1 MTHLI
6 QILVLG
12 LALGGVYA
20 LMASGLTLIFGVMG
34 IVNLAHAA
42 FMTVAAYLSF
52 LAFSRYGLDPIV
64 SIVVVMPVMFLLGL
78 AIYQLL
84 FARSFGDPRARAMSV
99 LLTFALALVVEG
111 VLGFL
116 FTNIY
121 RSTTPG
127 YTASA
132 LLFGPYYLP
141 EAQCYATV
149 MSMAILGL
157 LWAFLQYTR
166 TGYAVRA
173 TMQNRTAAQ
182 VVGVN
187 VGRISHAGVRDRDG
201 ARGRVGIDDVVPVP
215 VLSGQAL
222 GVGRGSA
229 VARGPGRHGQP
240 ARRADRRAVPRGR
253 VGLRQLV
260 LWPDLVA
267 GDLLPRSVPDPAD
280 PAAGPPGQAAGDVNG
295 ATG

>member
-1 MTHLI
+1 MTHAL
-6 QILVLG
+6 QILLLG

-42 FMTVAAYLSF
+42 FMTVAAYIALG
-52 LAFSRYGLDPIV
+52 AFTRYGLDPIL
-64 SIVVVMPVMFLLGL
+64 SIAIVMPLMFVLGVVV
-78 AIYQLL
+78 YRLL
-84 FARSFGDPRARAMSV
+84 FARSFGDPRARGMTV

-111 VLGFL
+111 VLGYL

-121 RSTTPG
+121 RSTTPD

-141 EAQCYATV
+141 EGQFYATL

-166 TGYAVRA
+166 TGYAIRA

-187 VGRISHAGVRDRDG
+187 VGRISMLVFGIGMALAGASGSMMSFLFPFYPGKHWEWVAVLLSLVVLGGMGSLLG
-201 ARGRVGIDDVVPVP
+201 ALIGSLFLAVVSAYVSSFYGPTWSPVTFY
-215 VLSGQAL
+215 LAL
-222 GVGRGSA
+222 FLILLIRPQGLLGK
-229 VARGPGRHGQP
+229 
-240 ARRADRRAVPRGR
+240 RAE
-253 VGLRQLV
+253 L
-260 LWPDLVA
+260 
-267 GDLLPRSVPDPAD
+267 
-280 PAAGPPGQAAGDVNG
+280 
-295 ATG
+295 

>member
-6 QILVLG
+6 QILILG

-42 FMTVAAYLSF
+42 LMTVAAYLSL
-52 LAFSRYGLDPIV
+52 LAFMRLGLDPMV
-64 SIVVVMPVMFLLGL
+64 SIVIVMPTMFVLGL
-78 AIYQLL
+78 VVYELL
-84 FARSFGDPRARAMSV
+84 FARLFTDVRARGMTV

-111 VLGFL
+111 VLGYF

-121 RSTTPG
+121 RSTTPS

-141 EAQCYATV
+141 EGQFYATV
-149 MSMAILGL
+149 MSMVILSL

-166 TGYAVRA
+166 TGYAIRA

-187 VGRISHAGVRDRDG
+187 VGRISMLVFGIGMALAGASGSMMSFLFPFYPGKHWEWIAILLSLVVLGGMGSLLG
-201 ARGRVGIDDVVPVP
+201 ALIGALALSVVAAYVSSFYGPTWSPVTFY
-215 VLSGQAL
+215 LAL
-222 GVGRGSA
+222 FLILLIRPQGLMGK
-229 VARGPGRHGQP
+229 QP
-240 ARRADRRAVPRGR
+240 EM
-253 VGLRQLV
+253 
-260 LWPDLVA
+260 
-267 GDLLPRSVPDPAD
+267 
-280 PAAGPPGQAAGDVNG
+280 
-295 ATG
+295 

>member
-64 SIVVVMPVMFLLGL
+64 SLVVVMPAMFLLGL
-78 AIYQLL
+78 AVYQLL

-121 RSTTPG
+121 RSTTPD

-141 EAQCYATV
+141 EAQFYAML

-157 LWAFLQYTR
+157 LWAFLQYSR
-166 TGYAVRA
+166 TGYAIRA

-187 VGRISHAGVRDRDG
+187 VGRISMLVFGIGMALAGASGSMMSFLFPFYPGKHWEWVAVLLSLVVLGGMGSLLG
-201 ARGRVGIDDVVPVP
+201 ALIGALCLAVVSAYVSSFYGPTWSPVTFY
-215 VLSGQAL
+215 LAL
-222 GVGRGSA
+222 FLILLIRPQGLLGK
-229 VARGPGRHGQP
+229 
-240 ARRADRRAVPRGR
+240 RAEM
-253 VGLRQLV
+253 
-260 LWPDLVA
+260 
-267 GDLLPRSVPDPAD
+267 
-280 PAAGPPGQAAGDVNG
+280 
-295 ATG
+295 

>member
-1 MTHLI
+1 MTHSI

-52 LAFSRYGLDPIV
+52 WAFSRYGLDPIV
-64 SIVVVMPVMFLLGL
+64 SIVVVMPVMFFLGL
-78 AIYQLL
+78 VIYQLL

-127 YTASA
+127 YAASA

-157 LWAFLQYTR
+157 LWAFLQFTR

-187 VGRISHAGVRDRDG
+187 VGRISMLVFGIGMALAGASGSMMSFLFPFYPGKHWEWVAVLLSLVVLGGMGSLLG
-201 ARGRVGIDDVVPVP
+201 ALIGALCLAVVSAYVSSFYGPTWSPVTFY
-215 VLSGQAL
+215 LAL
-222 GVGRGSA
+222 FLILLIR
-229 VARGPGRHGQP
+229 PQ
-240 ARRADRRAVPRGR
+240 
-253 VGLRQLV
+253 GLLGKR
-260 LWPDLVA
+260 PEM
-267 GDLLPRSVPDPAD
+267 
-280 PAAGPPGQAAGDVNG
+280 
-295 ATG
+295 

>member
-52 LAFSRYGLDPIV
+52 WTFSRYGLDPIA

-78 AIYQLL
+78 AVYQLL

-121 RSTTPG
+121 RSTTPD

-141 EAQCYATV
+141 EAQFYAML

-157 LWAFLQYTR
+157 LWAFLQYSR
-166 TGYAVRA
+166 TGYAIRA

-187 VGRISHAGVRDRDG
+187 VGRISMLVFGIGMALAGASGSMMSFLFPFYPGKHWEWVAILLSLVVLGGMGSLLG
-201 ARGRVGIDDVVPVP
+201 ALIGALALAVVSAYVSSFYGPTWSPVTFY
-215 VLSGQAL
+215 LAL
-222 GVGRGSA
+222 FLILLIR
-229 VARGPGRHGQP
+229 PQ
-240 ARRADRRAVPRGR
+240 
-253 VGLRQLV
+253 GLLGKR
-260 LWPDLVA
+260 PEM
-267 GDLLPRSVPDPAD
+267 
-280 PAAGPPGQAAGDVNG
+280 
-295 ATG
+295 